1 MNEQQEGNRQQEKRG
16 VSLTVLDLISRQSSL
31 SCETK
36 LFARLWKDLVFTA
49 AGASVDLGD
58 PFSQGDD
65 LLANLLPIL
74 SQRTSAITSTSAGSF
89 FSCTTLRAR

>member
-49 AGASVDLGD
+49 AGTSVDLS
-58 PFSQGDD
+58 PPLLQESH
-65 LLANLLPIL
+65 LLAYLGGI
-74 SQRTSAITSTSAGSF
+74 RIGAF
-89 FSCTTLRAR
+89 

>member
-49 AGASVDLGD
+49 AGASVDLSD
-58 PFSQGDD
+58 QLSQGGD
-65 LLANLLPIL
+65 LRANRLRIL
-74 SQRTSAITSTSAGSF
+74 SQHTSAMTSTSTDS
-89 FSCTTLRAR
+89 RR